1 MRRYPLISRVVAPLM
16 LAASAS
22 GPAEA
27 GSIATND
34 AAVATLA
41 DGRTGTIAF
50 EALTPRSG
58 RALAMRK
65 ATEGSVIAGV
75 LTLPAGAG
83 PTAKV
88 PGMVVVHG
96 SSGVLKNEWEW
107 AQRLN
112 AMGVATFVIDN
123 FTGRGLTE
131 TATDQSRLSPA
142 ADAAGALAA
151 LRLLATH
158 PAIDDKRI
166 GVIGFSRGGS
176 AALNAALEP
185 IRRGVIDDGLRFAAH
200 VAVYPGCAVPWVS
213 AHLDGS
219 PILMLLGGK
228 DDYTPAAFCI
238 AYADRLRASGASITV
253 IVYPDAYHGFD
264 SANPPH
270 FRPGPTT
277 LRNCHGEIDLD
288 DGAFTMQRDN
298 DKATGKD
305 AVALLKECTEYGVTV
320 GGDPEA
326 REKAPSDV
334 AKFLEAIFATPR

>member
-1 MRRYPLISRVVAPLM
+1 MRRHPLIARLIAPLV
-16 LAASAS
+16 LAASA
-22 GPAEA
+22 GMAEA
-27 GSIATND
+27 GSIATTD

-50 EALTPRSG
+50 EAPTPRSG

-65 ATEGSVIAGV
+65 VTEEALIAGV

-83 PTAKV
+83 PAAKV
-88 PGMVVVHG
+88 PAMVVVHG

-123 FTGRGLTE
+123 FTGRGVSE

-142 ADAAGALAA
+142 ADVAGALAA

-158 PAIDDKRI
+158 PAIDEKRI

-200 VAVYPGCAVPWVS
+200 VAVYPGCAVAWVS

-228 DDYTPAAFCI
+228 DDYTPAAFCL
-238 AYADRLRASGASITV
+238 AYADRLRARGASISV

-264 SANPPH
+264 SAAPPR

-277 LRNCHGEIDLD
+277 LRKCHGEIDLD
-288 DGAFTMQRDN
+288 DGALTMERGD

-305 AVALLKECTEYGVTV
+305 AGALLKDCVEHGVTV

-326 REKAPSDV
+326 RERAPNDV
-334 AKFLEAIFATPR
+334 ANFLKAIFAASR